1 MREMLDTTWYG
12 NTITEWLM
20 SMVIILGAIIVAR
33 VLHWFFKTQMRK
45 LTSRTKSNLDDLII
59 DTVEEPVMMG
69 VVVVG
74 IYWGLERLHMSD
86 TAQMWV
92 NRLYHVLTVINVT
105 WFLARFAD
113 ALIRQYL
120 APLAERSDNNLDDHI
135 VPIIRRGVK
144 MMIWI
149 MGIVVALDNA
159 GYDVG
164 AVLAGLGI
172 GGVAMALAAKDFVA
186 NIFGGLTVYADK
198 PFKIGDRIQVG
209 GYDGHVTDIGLRST
223 KIKTLAGRMVTIPN
237 FKFTDSFVENVTA
250 EPSRRIEIG
259 LGLTYGT
266 SPEKMEEAIAILATL
281 VSDKSDVLEPEF
293 NASFSKWNESSLGI
307 TFIYFIKVGNDFWKI
322 QDEVNRAILQRF
334 NAAGLSFAFPTRTVY
349 SV

>member
-1 MREMLDTTWYG
+1 MREVLDNAWYG
-12 NTITEWLM
+12 NTIAEWLL
-20 SMVIILGAIIVAR
+20 SLAIILGAIIVTR
-33 VLHWFFKTQMRK
+33 VLHWFFKTQVRK
-45 LTSRTKSNLDDLII
+45 LTSRTRSNLDDIII
-59 DTVEEPVMMG
+59 DTLEEPVMMG

-86 TAQMWV
+86 PVQLWV

-105 WFLARFAD
+105 WFIARFAD
-113 ALIRQYL
+113 ALMRQYL
-120 APLAERSDNNLDDHI
+120 APLAERSDNSLDDHI

-144 MMIWI
+144 LVIWI

-164 AVLAGLGI
+164 ALLAGLGI

-198 PFKIGDRIQVG
+198 PFKVGDRIQVG

-223 KIKTLAGRMVTIPN
+223 KIRTSAGRMVTIPN

-250 EPSRRIEIG
+250 EPSRRIEIT
-259 LGLTYGT
+259 LNLSYDT
-266 SPEKMEEAIAILATL
+266 SPEKIKEATTILTAIIA
-281 VSDKSDVLEPEF
+281 DKRSVLESEC

-307 TFIYFIKVGNDFWKI
+307 TFIYFIKAGNDFWII
-322 QDEVNRAILQRF
+322 QDEVNRAILQQF
-334 NAAGLSFAFPTRTVY
+334 NEAGLHFAPPSPDV
-349 SV
+349 